1 MNKKLKYGLLGAMF
15 TAITF
20 VIPVADA
27 ASGVGQDTSNL
38 REATPE
44 VVTERSSTVPVL
56 DMAVV
61 DITNLWEYNY
71 IIILKFNPLEHY
83 YSECSPEYETWL
95 SGNLERVSVLC
106 IINIILA
113 IISILIKNTNEN
125 NTSKIPYV

>member
-27 ASGVGQDTSNL
+27 ASGVGEDTSNL

-56 DMAVV
+56 DDGGGGYHKAMRVQ
-61 DITNLWEYNY
+61 L
-71 IIILKFNPLEHY
+71 Y
-83 YSECSPEYETWL
+83 YSS
-95 SGNLERVSVLC
+95 
-106 IINIILA
+106 
-113 IISILIKNTNEN
+113 
-125 NTSKIPYV
+125 